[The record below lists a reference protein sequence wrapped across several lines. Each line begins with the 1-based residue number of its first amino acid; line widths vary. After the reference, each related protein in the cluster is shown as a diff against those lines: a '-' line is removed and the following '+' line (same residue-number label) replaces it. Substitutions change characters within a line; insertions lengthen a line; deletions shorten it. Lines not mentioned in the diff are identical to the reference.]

1 MINSQLT
8 KTVKIN
14 IIYSCAIIDV
24 DGLSEEDDENMV
36 QKVEETN
43 MTFRKSNTQVEKG
56 EWMNDGEASAK
67 KMNLKNIM
75 EEPEQFGFDK
85 SRLINGENVTQ
96 IESMYDT
103 IDR

>member
-1 MINSQLT
+1 MINSLLT

-43 MTFRKSNTQVEKG
+43 MTFRKSTTQVEKG
-56 EWMNDGEASAK
+56 EWMNEGEGSAK
-67 KMNLKNIM
+67 
-75 EEPEQFGFDK
+75 
-85 SRLINGENVTQ
+85 
-96 IESMYDT
+96 
-103 IDR
+103 

>member
-1 MINSQLT
+1 MINSLLT
-8 KTVKIN
+8 KTVKIHF
-14 IIYSCAIIDV
+14 IYACAFIDV

-67 KMNLKNIM
+67 KMNLKNVM

>member
-1 MINSQLT
+1 
-8 KTVKIN
+8 
-14 IIYSCAIIDV
+14 
-24 DGLSEEDDENMV
+24 
-36 QKVEETN
+36 
-43 MTFRKSNTQVEKG
+43 
-56 EWMNDGEASAK
+56 
-67 KMNLKNIM
+67 MNLKNIM

>member
-1 MINSQLT
+1 MINSPLT

-43 MTFRKSNTQVEKG
+43 MTFRKSTTQVEKG
-56 EWMNDGEASAK
+56 EWMNEGEGSAK

>member
-1 MINSQLT
+1 MINSLLT
-8 KTVKIN
+8 KTVKIYF
-14 IIYSCAIIDV
+14 IYSCAIIDV

-67 KMNLKNIM
+67 KMNLKNVM

>member
-1 MINSQLT
+1 
-8 KTVKIN
+8 
-14 IIYSCAIIDV
+14 
-24 DGLSEEDDENMV
+24 LSEEDDENMV